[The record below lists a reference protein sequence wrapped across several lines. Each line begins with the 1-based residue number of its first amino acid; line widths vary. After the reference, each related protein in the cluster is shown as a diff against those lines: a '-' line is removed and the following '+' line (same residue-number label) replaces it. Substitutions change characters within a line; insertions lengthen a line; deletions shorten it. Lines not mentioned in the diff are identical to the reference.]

1 MYPHSPDLRK
11 FVGIKLKDLYLF
23 CSIKKWVHFAF
34 TFYMFLEVFTIA
46 KQNDN
51 VLINEQIKFDEVMVI
66 GPNGEKLGIK
76 KREDA
81 LTLANYAGL
90 DLVLMSSNGVPVCKV
105 IDYNKFKYEKLKKEK
120 EAKKKQR
127 EQNLE
132 LKEYRLSVT
141 IDVHDFETKLKNAK
155 AYIEKGHK
163 VKVSVRFKGRQ
174 IAHPELGREV
184 IVKFA
189 DKLSDVASITE
200 QPKLEGRTI
209 SLVVAPKK

>member
-1 MYPHSPDLRK
+1 
-11 FVGIKLKDLYLF
+11 
-23 CSIKKWVHFAF
+23 
-34 TFYMFLEVFTIA
+34 MFRIA
-46 KQNDN
+46 KQND

-105 IDYNKFKYEKLKKEK
+105 IDYNKFKYEKAKREK

-141 IDVHDFETKLKNAK
+141 IDTHDFETKLKNARS
-155 AYIEKGHK
+155 YVLKGHK

-174 IAHPELGREV
+174 ITHSDLGRDV
-184 IVKFA
+184 ILKFA
-189 DKLSDVASITE
+189 NALDEVGVIE
-200 QPKLEGRTI
+200 QAPKLEGRSM
-209 SLVVAPKK
+209 SLVIAPKK

>member
-1 MYPHSPDLRK
+1 MNTSLV
-11 FVGIKLKDLYLF
+11 FI
-23 CSIKKWVHFAF
+23 
-34 TFYMFLEVFTIA
+34 FLEVLAIA
-46 KQNDN
+46 TLKDN
-51 VLINEQIKFDEVMVI
+51 PINEQIRCKEMMVI

-90 DLVLMSSNGVPVCKV
+90 DLVLMSKDGIPVCKV
-105 IDYNKFKYEKLKKEK
+105 IDYNKFKYEKMKREK
-120 EAKKKQR
+120 DAKKKQR

-141 IDVHDFETKLKNAK
+141 IDTHDFETKLKNAR
-155 AYIEKGHK
+155 AYIIKGHK

-174 IAHPELGREV
+174 IAHPELGRDV

-189 DKLSDVASITE
+189 NALEDVATILE
-200 QPKLEGRTI
+200 EPRLEGRTI
-209 SLVVAPKK
+209 SLTIAPKK

>member
-1 MYPHSPDLRK
+1 
-11 FVGIKLKDLYLF
+11 
-23 CSIKKWVHFAF
+23 
-34 TFYMFLEVFTIA
+34 MFRIA
-46 KQNDN
+46 KQND
-51 VLINEQIKFDEVMVI
+51 VLINEQIKYEEVMVI

-90 DLVLMSSNGVPVCKV
+90 DLVLMSSSGVPVCKV
-105 IDYNKFKYEKLKKEK
+105 IDFNKFKYEKAKREK

-141 IDVHDFETKLKNAK
+141 IDTHDFETKLKNAK
-155 AYIEKGHK
+155 IYVEKGHK

-174 IAHPELGREV
+174 IAHSDLGRDV
-184 IVKFA
+184 ILKFA
-189 DKLSDVASITE
+189 NALNEVGVIE
-200 QPKLEGRTI
+200 QAPKLEGRSM

>member
-1 MYPHSPDLRK
+1 MGLNAK
-11 FVGIKLKDLYLF
+11 FQFLF
-23 CSIKKWVHFAF
+23 SCLSGYVCIHFLL
-34 TFYMFLEVFTIA
+34 FLEVFRIA
-46 KQNDN
+46 KQND
-51 VLINEQIKFDEVMVI
+51 VLINEQIKYDEVMVI

-105 IDYNKFKYEKLKKEK
+105 IDFNKFKYEKTKKEK

-141 IDVHDFETKLKNAK
+141 IDTHDFETKLKNARS
-155 AYIEKGHK
+155 YVEKGHK

-174 IAHPELGREV
+174 IAHSELGRDV
-184 IVKFA
+184 ILKFA
-189 DKLSDVASITE
+189 EALNEVGVIE
-200 QPKLEGRTI
+200 QAPKLEGRSM